1 MGQIEQFWC
10 LSDREF
16 PEFFKNGPTFYS
28 SSTQW
33 PSVTIFHKSQF
44 FLGHPVHLYL
54 AVLYI
59 SDNPLLQIIVVVVII
74 TTIVGVVT
82 TTNFTLSLDKD

>member
-1 MGQIEQFWC
+1 M
-10 LSDREF
+10 R
-16 PEFFKNGPTFYS
+16 
-28 SSTQW
+28 
-33 PSVTIFHKSQF
+33 
-44 FLGHPVHLYL
+44 

-59 SDNPLLQIIVVVVII
+59 SDNPLLQIIVVVVVI

>member
-1 MGQIEQFWC
+1 MMIDDE
-10 LSDREF
+10 
-16 PEFFKNGPTFYS
+16 
-28 SSTQW
+28 
-33 PSVTIFHKSQF
+33 
-44 FLGHPVHLYL
+44 

>member
-1 MGQIEQFWC
+1 MFKTVPDEQRQVIQR
-10 LSDREF
+10 LRSLA
-16 PEFFKNGPTFYS
+16 
-28 SSTQW
+28 
-33 PSVTIFHKSQF
+33 VI
-44 FLGHPVHLYL
+44 L

-74 TTIVGVVT
+74 TTIVVIITTIVGVVT

>member
-1 MGQIEQFWC
+1 MYIEQW
-10 LSDREF
+10 
-16 PEFFKNGPTFYS
+16 
-28 SSTQW
+28 
-33 PSVTIFHKSQF
+33 
-44 FLGHPVHLYL
+44 

>member
-1 MGQIEQFWC
+1 M
-10 LSDREF
+10 LH
-16 PEFFKNGPTFYS
+16 KN
-28 SSTQW
+28 
-33 PSVTIFHKSQF
+33 
-44 FLGHPVHLYL
+44 L

-59 SDNPLLQIIVVVVII
+59 SDNPLLQIIVVVVILTTIVVII

>member
-1 MGQIEQFWC
+1 MFLFSLKDSTNFLLFTQI
-10 LSDREF
+10 R
-16 PEFFKNGPTFYS
+16 
-28 SSTQW
+28 
-33 PSVTIFHKSQF
+33 
-44 FLGHPVHLYL
+44 

-59 SDNPLLQIIVVVVII
+59 SDNPLLQIIVVVVILTTIVVII

>member
-1 MGQIEQFWC
+1 MNIFI
-10 LSDREF
+10 SD
-16 PEFFKNGPTFYS
+16 P
-28 SSTQW
+28 
-33 PSVTIFHKSQF
+33 
-44 FLGHPVHLYL
+44 

-74 TTIVGVVT
+74 TTIVGEVT

>member
-1 MGQIEQFWC
+1 MLRRPGHWSGT
-10 LSDREF
+10 LSPAMDPKFSIIRL
-16 PEFFKNGPTFYS
+16 NAR
-28 SSTQW
+28 
-33 PSVTIFHKSQF
+33 
-44 FLGHPVHLYL
+44 

-59 SDNPLLQIIVVVVII
+59 SDNPLLQIIVVVVILTTIVVII

>member
-1 MGQIEQFWC
+1 MSKKITTLFSNW
-10 LSDREF
+10 
-16 PEFFKNGPTFYS
+16 
-28 SSTQW
+28 
-33 PSVTIFHKSQF
+33 
-44 FLGHPVHLYL
+44 

>member
-1 MGQIEQFWC
+1 METLFALNNSKG
-10 LSDREF
+10 
-16 PEFFKNGPTFYS
+16 
-28 SSTQW
+28 
-33 PSVTIFHKSQF
+33 
-44 FLGHPVHLYL
+44 

>member
-1 MGQIEQFWC
+1 MP
-10 LSDREF
+10 R
-16 PEFFKNGPTFYS
+16 KNRKMITNSLPNRHKKNTLLF
-28 SSTQW
+28 
-33 PSVTIFHKSQF
+33 VTINIS
-44 FLGHPVHLYL
+44 

-59 SDNPLLQIIVVVVII
+59 SDNPLLQIIVVVVILTTIVVII

>member
-1 MGQIEQFWC
+1 MSIDKPNYN
-10 LSDREF
+10 SHV
-16 PEFFKNGPTFYS
+16 PES
-28 SSTQW
+28 SPVQC
-33 PSVTIFHKSQF
+33 KSKVSQSR
-44 FLGHPVHLYL
+44 LGIG

-59 SDNPLLQIIVVVVII
+59 SDNPLLQIIVVVVILTTIVVII